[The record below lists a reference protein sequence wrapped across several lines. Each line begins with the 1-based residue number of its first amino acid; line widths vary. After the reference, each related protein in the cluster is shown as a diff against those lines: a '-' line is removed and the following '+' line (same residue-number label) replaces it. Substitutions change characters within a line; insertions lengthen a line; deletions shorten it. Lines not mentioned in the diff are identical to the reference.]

1 MPNEP
6 PRGERILGSLLHP
19 VSKTEAASLVIDRAK
34 QATPGAY
41 VCLTNVHT
49 TVEARRSPQLRAAV
63 DSAFLS
69 VPDGMP
75 LVWILRRR
83 GHSRT
88 EKITGIEYIPT
99 VAKAGLEDGT
109 RHFFYGGAPGVAQEG
124 GRKLQELVP
133 GVLVVGTSSP
143 RSRTSTDG
151 RSKSSRQSSIARS
164 HTSSGSD
171 SELRNR
177 NSGWPGCRE
186 RWTSR

>member
-1 MPNEP
+1 
-6 PRGERILGSLLHP
+6 
-19 VSKTEAASLVIDRAK
+19 
-34 QATPGAY
+34 
-41 VCLTNVHT
+41 
-49 TVEARRSPQLRAAV
+49 
-63 DSAFLS
+63 
-69 VPDGMP
+69 MP

-143 RSRTSTDG
+143 PFADIDPCGFPGLAVTQLADLGVARTVETAG
-151 RSKSSRQSSIARS
+151 AEFAPILAAHLHR
-164 HTSSGSD
+164 
-171 SELRNR
+171 
-177 NSGWPGCRE
+177 P
-186 RWTSR
+186 